1 MLENQRVGGPG
12 KKNLPSSRLIEAKA
26 GEREGI
32 VREEMGTLGV
42 IKGVLNDSRV
52 SIDFITVDSVCSD

>member
-1 MLENQRVGGPG
+1 MLENQPVGGPG
-12 KKNLPSSRLIEAKA
+12 KKNLPSSRLIEAEA